1 VSICLFGNHKIK
13 SNMKNYHLR
22 SNYESQVV
30 KLSLIANEKVRNL
43 KYLSDYQ
50 LLCML
55 NDLLIKLNLIP
66 FTEEELEIDLA

>member
-1 VSICLFGNHKIK
+1 
-13 SNMKNYHLR
+13 MKNYYLR

-30 KLSLIANEKVRNL
+30 KLSLIANEKVKNL

-55 NDLLIKLNLIP
+55 NDLLVKLNLIP
-66 FTEEELEIDLA
+66 LTEEELEIDLV

>member
-1 VSICLFGNHKIK
+1 
-13 SNMKNYHLR
+13 MKNYYLR

-55 NDLLIKLNLIP
+55 NDLLVKLNLIP
-66 FTEEELEIDLA
+66 LTEEELEIDLA